1 MNKLKDH
8 ISQKTQPSYE
18 VSRKEKD
25 SAIIF
30 LLFTSEAK
38 LKFGKYGSSAIKQQ
52 KKQPKMPEQRK
63 SYKDSI
69 ASNRQY
75 LAKQP

>member
-30 LLFTSEAK
+30 LLFTSEAE
-38 LKFGKYGSSAIKQQ
+38 LKFGKILFQRNKAKKGNPKCQSSERATRI
-52 KKQPKMPEQRK
+52 RL
-63 SYKDSI
+63 SVI
-69 ASNRQY
+69 ANI
-75 LAKQP
+75 